1 MAGSASASKGAG
13 GGSMTEW
20 LSKTIDWASNYFAH
34 RKGLLP
40 LTGICLI
47 IINLILVSILPADW
61 YLVTSNLFLHIGL
74 IVAIFG
80 IMLAW
85 AL

>member
-1 MAGSASASKGAG
+1 MREMLNRFLDAAA
-13 GGSMTEW
+13 EF
-20 LSKTIDWASNYFAH
+20 FAR

-40 LTGICLI
+40 TIGILFVLA
-47 IINLILVSILPADW
+47 NAILQFIPGGGVFVESNIL
-61 YLVTSNLFLHIGL
+61 LHVGVITA
-74 IVAIFG
+74 VFG

>member
-1 MAGSASASKGAG
+1 MK
-13 GGSMTEW
+13 W
-20 LSKTIDWASNYFAH
+20 LSTLVDNASNFFAH

-40 LTGICLI
+40 LIGIL
-47 IINLILVSILPADW
+47 LVIVNYILPFIFGPFT
-61 YLVTSNLFLHIGL
+61 VITGTNLFLHLGV

-80 IMLAW
+80 FMLAW

>member
-1 MAGSASASKGAG
+1 MISKLLDF
-13 GGSMTEW
+13 
-20 LSKTIDWASNYFAH
+20 LSEYLAH

-40 LTGICLI
+40 IIGLLLI
-47 IINLILVSILPADW
+47 ICNLLIQFILPGSVFA
-61 YLVTSNLFLHIGL
+61 TSNLLLHIGL

-80 IMLAW
+80 LMLAW

>member
-1 MAGSASASKGAG
+1 MKKSVSR
-13 GGSMTEW
+13 
-20 LSKTIDWASNYFAH
+20 LLDTISEYLAH

-40 LTGICLI
+40 LLGILFVL
-47 IINLILVSILPADW
+47 INLILQIFPGTYFLKDTDFLLHVGFIVSVL
-61 YLVTSNLFLHIGL
+61 
-74 IVAIFG
+74 G